1 MNSENFRS
9 LGCVEP
15 PTLTDDN
22 SAPTNSFSVNQFGDI
37 ALLRKDG
44 KVVFSTLS
52 GDDKHIVYERPIDHE
67 ELLISNKFT
76 GIEFSEDGT
85 ILMLWS
91 QKVRHY
97 VAVCQIEI
105 YRLLLNSCYLLILM
119 FYVY

>member
-15 PTLTDDN
+15 PTSTDDN
-22 SAPTNSFSVNQFGDI
+22 SLPTNSFSVNQYGDV

-52 GDDKHIVYERPIDHE
+52 GDEKQIVYEKPIDHE
-67 ELLISNKFT
+67 ELLMSNKFT
-76 GIEFSEDGT
+76 SIEFSEDGT

-91 QKVRHY
+91 EKVG
-97 VAVCQIEI
+97 
-105 YRLLLNSCYLLILM
+105 
-119 FYVY
+119 

>member
-1 MNSENFRS
+1 MNSENFSS

-15 PTLTDDN
+15 PTSTDDN
-22 SAPTNSFSVNQFGDI
+22 SVPTNSFSVNQYGDV

-52 GDDKHIVYERPIDHE
+52 GDDKHIVYEKPIDHE

-91 QKVRHY
+91 EKVGY
-97 VAVCQIEI
+97 VIVYVKDRSID
-105 YRLLLNSCYLLILM
+105 YHLIPI
-119 FYVY
+119 FYCC

>member
-15 PTLTDDN
+15 PTSTDDN
-22 SAPTNSFSVNQFGDI
+22 SVPTNSFSVNQYGDV

-52 GDDKHIVYERPIDHE
+52 GDDKHIVYEKPIDHE

-91 QKVRHY
+91 EKVG
-97 VAVCQIEI
+97 
-105 YRLLLNSCYLLILM
+105 YLIVYTKLRSIDYHLIPI
-119 FYVY
+119 FYCC